1 MIYNTF
7 LFLKDVQTSYRLVS
21 SMLLN
26 SEPERIIIADL
37 MTIWITISESDNY
50 HFQLVWLNQST
61 WWKINKNSI
70 IFLGVIGSG
79 LLYFRFSQCALFY
92 FRNGCSATITS
103 RVAKRHCQ
111 IIRELP
117 SDNFC
122 LQRRKR
128 VNREFAGCRV
138 HIPRAAIGKASHFY
152 WKTRNKQKWNHL
164 SNSK

>member
-1 MIYNTF
+1 
-7 LFLKDVQTSYRLVS
+7 
-21 SMLLN
+21 MLLN
-26 SEPERIIIADL
+26 SEPERIILPDMMVYRL
-37 MTIWITISESDNY
+37 KNSESDNN
-50 HFQLVWLNQST
+50 HLQLAWLNQST
-61 WWKINKNSI
+61 WWKINKNSMI
-70 IFLGVIGSG
+70 CFFIIGSG
-79 LLYFRFSQCALFY
+79 LLYFRFSQSALFY

-152 WKTRNKQKWNHL
+152 WKTQTIKNDITCHIQ
-164 SNSK
+164 SKN